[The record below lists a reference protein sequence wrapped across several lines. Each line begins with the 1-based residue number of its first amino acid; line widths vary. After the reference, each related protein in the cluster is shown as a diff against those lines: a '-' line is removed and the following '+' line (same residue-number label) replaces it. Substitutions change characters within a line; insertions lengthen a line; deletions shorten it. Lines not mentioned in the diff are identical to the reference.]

1 MIAAILPIPL
11 SSCKFSFDGAFF
23 FSIIFYLCFP
33 LCPQSET
40 DLIKVCHC
48 ETAIWGQMKKK
59 WKNDEI
65 LFSIL
70 TYRLINFKN
79 RLMIVLKGAYKV
91 EEFDMLGLN
100 QRKEFICLQSLP
112 HKGCVQRPTSCLSII
127 NLISSE
133 YSGCMI

>member
-1 MIAAILPIPL
+1 MEN
-11 SSCKFSFDGAFF
+11 
-23 FSIIFYLCFP
+23 Y
-33 LCPQSET
+33 
-40 DLIKVCHC
+40 
-48 ETAIWGQMKKK
+48 
-59 WKNDEI
+59 EI

-70 TYRLINFKN
+70 TYRLINCKN